1 MTIIENKQ
9 QAILA
14 SATRLFIEPG
24 YSETRMQMIA
34 AEANIAVG
42 TLYKFFKSKPDLLNF
57 VFTAT
62 ISGTE
67 TFTNQSELFKPTSKA
82 ELLNRTTTL
91 YQNEQKKLTTILVKT
106 HTAGSFTQ
114 LLTYLFTTFDRYG
127 AYFLILE
134 RNQDLYP
141 TLLDLYKKY
150 RQALYENTTRYLTTM
165 SDNGLISALIQP
177 KYDAAMIIDEIF
189 WWSAHQEYDSFE
201 RGEHIFNKQLMR
213 NAVISKLKR
222 SYQEQLW

>member
-1 MTIIENKQ
+1 VHSWGMPPVMFSVVTKYHKGRHSLFLYNSEIFYAFTQ
-9 QAILA
+9 DILRSPFA
-14 SATRLFIEPG
+14 
-24 YSETRMQMIA
+24 
-34 AEANIAVG
+34 
-42 TLYKFFKSKPDLLNF
+42 
-57 VFTAT
+57 
-62 ISGTE
+62 
-67 TFTNQSELFKPTSKA
+67 NQSELFKPTSKA
-82 ELLNRTTTL
+82 ELLTRTTTL

-114 LLTYLFTTFDRYG
+114 LLTSLFTAFDRYG

-134 RNQDLYP
+134 RNQELYP
-141 TLLDLYKKY
+141 TLLDLYKEY